1 MREVTTQPFEHI
13 RSAVVNGTT
22 LAYREIGDGEPV
34 VLLHGDIS
42 DLRTWDQQVP
52 PLGAVHRVVAYS
64 RRFFRPNEMGSP
76 EEDYSWPRHV
86 DDLLAFLH
94 AINAAPAHIV
104 GNSSGAYIGLLAAI
118 REPSAVRTL
127 VLEEPPVI
135 PLFTQMPP
143 RPAELLRLLTRKPR
157 TALSLMR
164 FGVSVMLRAQRA
176 FRRGDDDTGMR
187 TFARGVLGGSAYFD
201 RLSAARLG
209 QMKDNVTPIKEQ
221 LLAGALPPLAETD
234 LRSMTV
240 PTLIVTGQHT
250 APSMNRLMDRLEE
263 LLPDVER
270 VTIPNASH
278 FMHEDNAAALNRTI
292 LDFLARHSS

>member
-1 MREVTTQPFEHI
+1 VTTDAFEHI
-13 RSAVVNGTT
+13 ERAVLNGTT
-22 LAYREIGDGEPV
+22 LAYREVGTGEPV

-42 DLRTWDQQVP
+42 DIRTWDQQLLPFGV
-52 PLGAVHRVVAYS
+52 GHRAVAYS
-64 RRFFRPNEMGSP
+64 RRFFRPNEEGSP

-94 AINAAPAHIV
+94 TINACPAHIV

-135 PLFTQMPP
+135 PLFTQIPP
-143 RPAELLRLLTRKPR
+143 RPAELLRLLTQRPR

-164 FGVSVMLRAQRA
+164 FGVSVMLRARRA
-176 FRRGDDDTGMR
+176 FHRGDDDHGMR
-187 TFARGVLGGSAYFD
+187 TFARGVLGGRRFFD
-201 RLSAARLG
+201 RLSAVRLE
-209 QMKDNVTPIKEQ
+209 QMKDNVLPIKEQ
-221 LLAGALPPLAETD
+221 LLAGELPPLAESD
-234 LRSMTV
+234 LRNMRV

-250 APSMNRLMDRLEE
+250 APFMNRLMNRLEE

-270 VTIPNASH
+270 VTIPHASH
-278 FMHEDNAAALNRTI
+278 FMHEDNAPALNDVV
-292 LDFLARHSS
+292 LEFLRRHPS